1 MFWFTLAR
9 MYSKVYG
16 LCHDVLGFNV
26 RGMGFFIAQIKT
38 DRPLKVKGCQLYFNH
53 KISSCYLRSI
63 DGKWNEPETH
73 IFLRNIIQNTP
84 AKIAFVDVGANIGE
98 MIIDVGQYPNVTHCI
113 GFEPN
118 PECVFA
124 CKKAM
129 ALNGYTHI
137 EIIQKAV
144 AADSGGAQFNISE
157 KAPTTSS
164 LIENTNQIGVTVEV
178 TTLDAESRKFS
189 GATIMLIDV
198 EGAELLVMKGGK
210 NYIASQKPLIIFEY
224 HEGTRKRFS
233 LEEVRSVLGP
243 EYQIHRLRHDG
254 ALDSN
259 LHSTWNCVAVHSDS
273 IFHLACRSL
282 LVS

>member
-26 RGMGFFIAQIKT
+26 RGMGFLIAQIKT
-38 DRPLKVKGCQLYFNH
+38 DRPMIVDGRKFYFSH

-73 IFLRNIIQNTP
+73 IFLRNIIRKTP
-84 AKIAFVDVGANIGE
+84 AKLAFVDVGANIGE
-98 MIIDVGQYPNVTHCI
+98 MIVDAAQYPNVTHCI

-124 CKKAM
+124 CKEAI

-144 AADSGGAQFNISE
+144 AADSGEAQFNISE
-157 KAPTTSS
+157 KAPTSSS
-164 LIENTNQIGVTVEV
+164 LVEHSNRIGVTVEV
-178 TTLDAESRKFS
+178 TKLDAESRKFS
-189 GATIMLIDV
+189 GPTIIIIDV

-210 NYIASQKPLIIFEY
+210 EYIASQKPLII
-224 HEGTRKRFS
+224 
-233 LEEVRSVLGP
+233 
-243 EYQIHRLRHDG
+243 
-254 ALDSN
+254 
-259 LHSTWNCVAVHSDS
+259 
-273 IFHLACRSL
+273 
-282 LVS
+282 